1 MGGLKLDK
9 EFPISTLPAGVGCV
23 LIVVNTQNAKS
34 RKKSIYTR
42 VVICLSRP
50 AAKQSPGGQDA
61 AAAAA
66 KLAKEQELEQKVLEP
81 REKEP
86 LIRGHHDAAAG

>member
-1 MGGLKLDK
+1 M
-9 EFPISTLPAGVGCV
+9 T
-23 LIVVNTQNAKS
+23 NNAKAE
-34 RKKSIYTR
+34 KLIYILVT
-42 VVICLSRP
+42 ICLSRP

-66 KLAKEQELEQKVLEP
+66 AAKLAKEQELEKKVLEP

-86 LIRGHHDAAAG
+86 LIRGHHDAAG